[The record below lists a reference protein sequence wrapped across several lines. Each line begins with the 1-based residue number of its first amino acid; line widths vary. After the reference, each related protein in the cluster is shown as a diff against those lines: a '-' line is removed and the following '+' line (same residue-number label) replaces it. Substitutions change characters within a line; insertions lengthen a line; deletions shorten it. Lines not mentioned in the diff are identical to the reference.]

1 MLNFEND
8 KNPIRVFAVL
18 VFIIPSAVVFYFS
31 FRQNWSIST
40 TFNLIGILCN
50 FVGTL
55 LVASGVYLF
64 NTDKNYVQN
73 GNPTKNKYVKKFAEL
88 FVSASRVIPLG
99 VLFFFIGSAFQAIV
113 LLGVELRWFHG

>member
-1 MLNFEND
+1 MIKIEKD
-8 KNPIRVFAVL
+8 TNPIRVFALL
-18 VFIIPSAVVFYFS
+18 VFIIPAALVFYFS

-55 LVASGVYLF
+55 LIASGVYLF
-64 NTDKNYVQN
+64 STDRNMVQN
-73 GNPTKNKYVKKFAEL
+73 GNPIRNKYVKKFADL

-99 VLFFFIGSAFQAIV
+99 VIFIFLGSAFQAMV
-113 LLGVELRWFHG
+113 LLGVELRWFHA